1 MSLFPSSGLPQL
13 DNTLGAWLLGTFFGT
28 LLQGTVY
35 HQAYRYSRLYP
46 NDPMYLKLW
55 VLVVVLIETL
65 NTALTW
71 HSSYVYLIKNFA
83 NPIALLG
90 APVWSMSVLPIP
102 GSLAAVVSQAFFA
115 RRLYMINRRYTPIA
129 IVAMAC
135 FLSFAGFYIGL
146 SIRSL
151 KVHNL
156 PESLT
161 FSWMASTGSSIM
173 MAGDFLVTSVLIY
186 ALQKS
191 RTGIPRTDSLLDLLI
206 VYAVST
212 GFIICVFNALNV
224 AFAFA
229 FPSNLIYSAFSI
241 ILTKLYANTLLVALN
256 TRKSLVSRGIIGEN
270 ETSPFMSTILRR
282 QKASAVVIAHRNT
295 SQITTTA
302 MPSDSATIE
311 LKMVSDHSEPSQLA
325 LGPNEYP
332 HDDKYGSTRGIDA
345 AATV

>member
-1 MSLFPSSGLPQL
+1 MSLFPSSSIPHL

-46 NDPMYLKLW
+46 NDPAYLKTW
-55 VLVVVLIETL
+55 VYYIFHFNHTNAHGPDHSFHLQVVVVVLLETL

-83 NPIALLG
+83 NPIALLS
-90 APVWSMSVLPIP
+90 APVCL
-102 GSLAAVVSQAFFA
+102 
-115 RRLYMINRRYTPIA
+115 R
-129 IVAMAC
+129 
-135 FLSFAGFYIGL
+135 
-146 SIRSL
+146 
-151 KVHNL
+151 VHNL
-156 PESLT
+156 PAALK
-161 FSWMASTGSSIM
+161 FSWMASTGSCIM
-173 MAGDFLVTSVLIY
+173 MAGDFLVTFVLIY

-191 RTGIPRTDSLLDLLI
+191 RTGIRRTDSLLDLLI

-212 GFIICVFNALNV
+212 GFVICVFNALNV

-229 FPSNLIYSAFSI
+229 FPNNLIYSAFSI

-256 TRKSLVSRGIIGEN
+256 TRKSLVSRGILGDN
-270 ETSPFMSTILRR
+270 ETSPFMSTVARR

-295 SQITTTA
+295 SEITSTA
-302 MPSDSATIE
+302 MQTQSTAIE
-311 LKMVSDHSEPSQLA
+311 LKMVSENSDPSQLA
-325 LGPNEYP
+325 L
-332 HDDKYGSTRGIDA
+332 DRDGSVDESKFDSVRRLDM